1 MPDLLPAHVRPTD
14 AFTLRMERDPML
26 RSTITAL
33 AVLDR
38 PPDWDRLVDRIE
50 RATRIAPS
58 FRARLVPSPL
68 GVAPPGWVLDP
79 DFDLSWHL
87 RRVQAPAPRT
97 VDTVIEL
104 ARVAAMAA
112 FDPARPLWEFTLVTG
127 LTEGRAALLMKVHHS
142 LTDGV
147 GGIELAAHVVDE
159 GRRSPDL
166 GPLPDLPAPGAG
178 PGLGESIGFGLSRWA
193 RSAAAFAA
201 GAPSA
206 AARVARD
213 PVGTAASV
221 GATAG
226 SLARFARP
234 MTTTL
239 SPLMTDRRLQ
249 RHLATLDVPFSELRA
264 AGRSAGATLN
274 DAFLAGVT
282 GGLRRYHEAHSA
294 PVSSLRVTMPINTRK
309 PGDPAGGNR
318 VTLARFEVP
327 VDLGDPQDRMRSIG
341 ATCASVRR
349 EPALPYSEAVAEV
362 LNLLPTSVTG
372 AMLKHV
378 DFLAS
383 NVPGFP
389 VAVYLAGSRIDSFHA
404 FGPTI
409 GASANV
415 TLMSYRGT
423 CHIGVTMDAGAVP
436 DPDRFVECLAEGFDE
451 VLAPVTASRRPGK
464 VSEHLTTVHSS
475 AS

>member
-1 MPDLLPAHVRPTD
+1 MSDLLPAHVRATD
-14 AFTLRMERDPML
+14 AFTLRMERDPLL

-38 PPDWDRLVDRIE
+38 APDWGRLVERVE
-50 RATRIAPS
+50 RATRLVPS

-87 RRVQAPAPRT
+87 RHVQAPAPRT
-97 VDTVIEL
+97 LDTAVEM

-127 LTEGRAALLMKVHHS
+127 LTDGRAALLMKVHHA

-159 GRRSPDL
+159 GRRPSDL
-166 GPLPDLPAPGAG
+166 GPMPDAPLRG
-178 PGLGESIGFGLSRWA
+178 PGQRLGESVGYGISRWA
-193 RSAAAFAA
+193 RSAATLAA
-201 GAPSA
+201 AAPGA
-206 AARVARD
+206 AARFAQD
-213 PVGTAASV
+213 PLGSAASV
-221 GATAG
+221 GTTAG

-239 SPLMTDRRLQ
+239 SPLMTERRLH
-249 RHLATLDVPFSELRA
+249 RHLAMLDVPFAELRGAGRA
-264 AGRSAGATLN
+264 AGGTLN

-282 GGLRRYHEAHSA
+282 GGLRRYHDAHGS
-294 PVSSLRVTMPINTRK
+294 PVSSLRLSMPINTRK
-309 PGDPAGGNR
+309 PGDPPGGNR

-327 VDLGDPQDRMRSIG
+327 IDLADAQARMRMIG
-341 ATCASVRR
+341 ETCASVRR

-362 LNLLPTSVTG
+362 LNLLPASITG

-389 VAVYLAGSRIDSFHA
+389 VAVYLAGSRIESFHA

-409 GASANV
+409 GAAANV

-423 CHIGVTMDAGAVP
+423 CHVGITIDTGAVP
-436 DPDRFVECLAEGFDE
+436 DPEKLVGCLADGFAE
-451 VLAPVTASRRPGK
+451 VLGSAGRAAAS
-464 VSEHLTTVHSS
+464 S
-475 AS
+475 